1 MGSRREG
8 KENNK
13 GNASLGGIVLV
24 IFLGFFVSKREISIE
39 REK

>member
-13 GNASLGGIVLV
+13 GNASLAGIVHV
-24 IFLGFFVSKREISIE
+24 IFLSFFVSIREISIA